1 MGHLITAAAVR
12 HPLEYSVN
20 ESTISLR
27 GDLDLAAVSGLREA
41 FEDVAAAETIDM
53 SGVRMVTSAALIEF
67 LTLAHRAGSRKI
79 VLLNAPP
86 TIVRLFHVL
95 GLERLFRLA
104 DCDAES
110 VVKIVPLRPAARK
123 RSP

>member
-1 MGHLITAAAVR
+1 MGHLVSSAAVR

-20 ESTISLR
+20 ESTISLS
-27 GDLDLAAVSGLREA
+27 GDLDLASVCGLRAA
-41 FEDVAAAETIDM
+41 FENVAAAETIDM
-53 SGVRMVTSAALIEF
+53 SGVRMLTSAALIEF
-67 LTLAHRAGSRKI
+67 LTLAHRAGPRKI

-95 GLERLFRLA
+95 GLERLFLLS
-104 DCDAES
+104 DCYDAS
-110 VVKIVPLRPAARK
+110 VVKIAPRRPAARK